1 MGREVDPSDIG
12 KHPELIKS
20 KSEMIFFLVNQSTK
34 LIEKKKLFYRST
46 NGNDQ
51 N

>member
-20 KSEMIFFLVNQSTK
+20 KSKILLFTSNFQLKFFVP
-34 LIEKKKLFYRST
+34 LFYRST
-46 NGNDQ
+46 NRDDEN
-51 N
+51 